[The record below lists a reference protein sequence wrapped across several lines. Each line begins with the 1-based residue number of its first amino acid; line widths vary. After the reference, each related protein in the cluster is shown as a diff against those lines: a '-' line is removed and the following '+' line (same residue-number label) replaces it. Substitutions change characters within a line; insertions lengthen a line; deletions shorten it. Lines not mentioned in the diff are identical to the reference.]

1 MQQIIVLDTC
11 ILILDSLN
19 PGRLSKAAQHAISEG
34 EKKSALSCSD
44 ISLWEI
50 AMLVK
55 KQRLNPGTDC
65 LTFMQLILDARQI
78 RVIPITPQIADL
90 SVSMS
95 FKDNLDP
102 ADRIIAATAKFHK
115 GKLVTS
121 DGKLRKLKGLK
132 TIW

>member
-1 MQQIIVLDTC
+1 MIVLDTC

-19 PGRLSKAAQHAISEG
+19 PGRLSKAARHAISEG
-34 EKKSALSCSD
+34 EEKSVLSCSD

-55 KQRLNPGTDC
+55 KQRLNPGTDY

-95 FKDNLDP
+95 FKDNLDS
-102 ADRIIAATAKFHK
+102 ADRIIAATVKFHK